1 MAKYVPEVYQYVFS
15 RNANVGLINA
25 WHGTVN
31 PDPDSYQLLKN
42 FFSDLNVLG
51 VSHADDLWF
60 NFTPGADSGFTPL
73 DFEVARIYTAYFY
86 NFALTGD
93 PNFDAALDQWE
104 KVSPVNDY
112 GYLNIGDNVT
122 MIYQDHRYQERMEFW
137 QDLFDSLV

>member
-1 MAKYVPEVYQYVFS
+1 MFY
-15 RNANVGLINA
+15 
-25 WHGTVN
+25 
-31 PDPDSYQLLKN
+31 
-42 FFSDLNVLG
+42 FSDLNVLG

-60 NFTPGADSGFTPL
+60 NFNPGPDSGFSNL

-122 MIYQDHRYQERMEFW
+122 MIHQDNRYQKRMEFW
-137 QDLFDSLV
+137 QDLFALRLFNE